1 MASITAMGIGS
12 GLDIAGLVAQLVSA
26 EGAPATARLD
36 RQEQKVSA
44 QLSALGSLQSSLAT
58 LQESIKGLADQS
70 TFRALTAV
78 SSDEA
83 LVGASASDQAQPGQY
98 QVEVLRLAQH
108 HKLGSGTFESTQTF
122 GGSAGDE
129 LAITAGGW
137 SYALDLSTPKTL
149 TEIRDAINAAADNPG
164 VTATL
169 LRVDDTHHVLVLTAA
184 DSGQTQAINLTETLA
199 SGPSLSFSMTNLDAS
214 GQPLTDTALLDAAF
228 RIDGIAMTRPGN
240 QLADVIDGLTID
252 LRRAE
257 PGTLVSLELTPDLES
272 ITAAVSDFVTQYN
285 AFVDV
290 LGQVAGFKGVG
301 AEQPPLFG
309 DAAARSI
316 ANRLRDEL
324 VRDLGGPEG
333 SISALFEVGV
343 RVGSDGKLT
352 LDNAAL
358 AASLAQDLDGVA
370 TLFGSEDGLAK
381 RIDGLID
388 TYLETGGIIDTR
400 NKGLQG
406 RLDRI
411 DDSRESLER
420 RLSALEA
427 RYLQQF
433 TAMDALVGQLQAT
446 GAYLTQQLSTLTT
459 NVA

>member
-1 MASITAMGIGS
+1 
-12 GLDIAGLVAQLVSA
+12 
-26 EGAPATARLD
+26 
-36 RQEQKVSA
+36 
-44 QLSALGSLQSSLAT
+44 
-58 LQESIKGLADQS
+58 
-70 TFRALTAV
+70 
-78 SSDEA
+78 
-83 LVGASASDQAQPGQY
+83 
-98 QVEVLRLAQH
+98 
-108 HKLGSGTFESTQTF
+108 
-122 GGSAGDE
+122 
-129 LAITAGGW
+129 
-137 SYALDLSTPKTL
+137 
-149 TEIRDAINAAADNPG
+149 
-164 VTATL
+164 
-169 LRVDDTHHVLVLTAA
+169 VDDTHHVLVLTAA